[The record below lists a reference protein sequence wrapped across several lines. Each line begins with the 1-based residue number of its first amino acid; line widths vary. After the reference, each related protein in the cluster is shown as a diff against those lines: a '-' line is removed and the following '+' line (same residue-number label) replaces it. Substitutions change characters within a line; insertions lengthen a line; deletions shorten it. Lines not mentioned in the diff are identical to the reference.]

1 MLKIRQH
8 IAVLTVML
16 FMMLP
21 GSHVMADSDVQSL
34 EASQVKQLFDILA
47 NAQSETEGR
56 YAADAVWQYWFS
68 LAPDTNIRKNLEAAI
83 KRRES
88 YDYEAAELLLNE
100 IVATAPKY
108 AEGYNQRGFILFL
121 REKYELAEQDL
132 IMALSLQP
140 NHFGAL
146 SGMFHV
152 QGKLGK
158 SDSALEHL
166 QQAVTI
172 HPWIQERF
180 GLPKALWPES
190 YRKIH
195 EPGTEI

>member
-1 MLKIRQH
+1 MLNLRQAL
-8 IAVLTVML
+8 AVLFIILLTG
-16 FMMLP
+16 LP
-21 GSHVMADSDVQSL
+21 GTPLLADSDTQAL
-34 EASQVKQLFDILA
+34 EASQVKQLFDMLA

-56 YAADAVWQYWFS
+56 YAEDAVWHYWFS
-68 LAPDTNIRKNLEAAI
+68 LAPNANIRQNLDAAI
-83 KRRES
+83 KRREA
-88 YDYEAAELLLNE
+88 YDFEAAELLLNE
-100 IVATAPKY
+100 IVATAPNY

-132 IMALSLQP
+132 KKALSLQP

-158 SDSALEHL
+158 SDSALEYL